1 MSHKTLSTNS
11 LWTKLKSIPS
21 NTTQHPIEILFEKKS
36 KSLIV
41 TPYVFDI
48 NPKIENI
55 IFKYSFSMNSW
66 MTYKI
71 ETTHMKSLIPATIHQ
86 NKMYSICNMDEIAI
100 LDMDHTYQ
108 SYNNSTTCTM
118 KFIENATSVITSII
132 PYTSYFMINDHF
144 YCISNSHFSKYNI
157 NTKKHQILPHS
168 SIRNWFDASL
178 KVKNNLILFGRI
190 DHKTPS
196 IQQYD
201 ISNNYWEIL
210 PVKLPTKINFIST
223 TSILNE
229 QMILILA
236 TDIDLC
242 FFIYEVKTQ
251 IFKKLNI
258 KLPKYIRMC
267 NQIFA
272 MNDKKRDISIVNGWI
287 ANNSNNLPVAL
298 QLMISS
304 YYINEFIHLMNPR
317 TGDHYNID
325 VFHILNT

>member
-1 MSHKTLSTNS
+1 MSQKTTPSWNKLHS
-11 LWTKLKSIPS
+11 LQPYLLQYLWFAT
-21 NTTQHPIEILFEKKS
+21 LFDRKC
-36 KSLIV
+36 KSL
-41 TPYVFDI
+41 VFI
-48 NPKIENI
+48 PQTIRPIKKIY
-55 IFKYSFSMNSW
+55 KYSFL
-66 MTYKI
+66 
-71 ETTHMKSLIPATIHQ
+71 MKSLQTCQIQHEILYPITI
-86 NKMYSICNMDEIAI
+86 NKNKIYTICGKNKLKIIEIFNDNCKIEYLKNLYAI
-100 LDMDHTYQ
+100 
-108 SYNNSTTCTM
+108 N
-118 KFIENATSVITSII
+118 KFKDPHSSFII
-132 PYTSYFMINDHF
+132 IQKQM
-144 YCISNSHFSKYNI
+144 YCITDSHFIKYNI
-157 NTKKHQILPHS
+157 KTKKHQILPNS